1 MLNAYQTLIGWMSV
15 KPISASYISSAAVYP
30 TVEEYHP
37 TLLLDE
43 ADTFI
48 RDNEKLRGI
57 INSGHTRDK
66 AYVIRCNPVT
76 MKPER
81 FNSWCPKSIALIGTR
96 HSGGSLHR
104 DSDGT

>member
-1 MLNAYQTLIGWMSV
+1 MFTDSELIDTLPLLTISSLDKRCGKTRYQTLIGWMSV
-15 KPISASYISSAAVYP
+15 KPLSASNISSAAVYR

-48 RDNEKLRGI
+48 RDNEELRGI
-57 INSGHTRDK
+57 INSGHTRDE

-81 FNSWCPKSIALIGTR
+81 F
-96 HSGGSLHR
+96 LH
-104 DSDGT
+104 